1 MGATLSM
8 NHSCQG
14 NEKAK
19 ETPSGCDLGRFEPVW
34 RGGAASI
41 EGFPFFF
48 RQGVLFCCKR
58 IVAPPRSRGVKQ
70 LEFEEFYR
78 CGRDVCLR
86 AVLAAVGDRQLAEDL
101 VAEAFARAWAAWPR
115 VRRHPAPRAWIV
127 RTALNT
133 RISWWRRRRYEVALG
148 DHDTRD
154 GQDAGTAEAGG
165 SGLDPALLAVLRR
178 LPQRQREVIALRVFL
193 DLDTATTAK
202 TLGIAPGTVTA
213 HLSRAVGTLR
223 GHLVSLNT
231 PEAGS

>member
-1 MGATLSM
+1 M
-8 NHSCQG
+8 
-14 NEKAK
+14 
-19 ETPSGCDLGRFEPVW
+19 
-34 RGGAASI
+34 
-41 EGFPFFF
+41 
-48 RQGVLFCCKR
+48 
-58 IVAPPRSRGVKQ
+58 KQ

-148 DHDTRD
+148 DHDT
-154 GQDAGTAEAGG
+154 GAAEPGE
-165 SGLDPALLAVLRR
+165 SGLDPALIAALRQ
-178 LPQRQREVIALRVFL
+178 LPLRQREVIALRVFL

-202 TLGIAPGTVTA
+202 ALGIAPGTVTA

-223 GHLVSLNT
+223 GHFVTLNT

>member
-1 MGATLSM
+1 M
-8 NHSCQG
+8 
-14 NEKAK
+14 
-19 ETPSGCDLGRFEPVW
+19 
-34 RGGAASI
+34 
-41 EGFPFFF
+41 
-48 RQGVLFCCKR
+48 
-58 IVAPPRSRGVKQ
+58 KQ

-148 DHDTRD
+148 DGYEAALGS
-154 GQDAGTAEAGG
+154 GQDAGATLSGG
-165 SGLDPALLAVLRR
+165 PGLDPALLAVLRQ
-178 LPQRQREVIALRVFL
+178 LPLRQREVIALRVFL

-213 HLSRAVGTLR
+213 HLARAVSTLR
-223 GHLVSLNT
+223 GNLVTLDI